1 MNVSFPIPKELETYI
16 QVQIQS
22 GGYNTAADYFLT
34 LLNQDRQ
41 KKEAQAKLSSL
52 LQEGLNSDSE
62 SVTTAYWQ
70 NLRQSVLGI
79 EH

>member
-79 EH
+79 EQ

>member
-1 MNVSFPIPKELETYI
+1 MNVSFPIPTELETYVQI
-16 QVQIQS
+16 QIQS

-34 LLNQDRQ
+34 LLSQDRQ

-52 LQEGLNSDSE
+52 LQEGLNSASE
-62 SVTTAYWQ
+62 PVTTAYWQ